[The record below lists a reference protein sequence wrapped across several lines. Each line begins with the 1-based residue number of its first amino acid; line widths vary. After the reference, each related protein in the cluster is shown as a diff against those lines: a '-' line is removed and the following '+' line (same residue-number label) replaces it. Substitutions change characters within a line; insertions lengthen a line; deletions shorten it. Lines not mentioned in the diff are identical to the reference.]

1 MTEKEFKI
9 NIIQIALME
18 DYKKAISD
26 IIKKQMEIV
35 GPVVALSVAQKAT
48 SVKVSPSG
56 DILEIIGDPK
66 SALEQVAEAYIAFSG
81 EISKMILKSV
91 IKSYP
96 DITIN
101 HL

>member
-1 MTEKEFKI
+1 M
-9 NIIQIALME
+9 ALME
-18 DYKKAISD
+18 DCKKAITE
-26 IIKKQMEIV
+26 IVKKQMDIV
-35 GPVVALSVAQKAT
+35 GPAVALSVAQKAT
-48 SVKVSPSG
+48 SVKLSTSG
-56 DILEIIGDPK
+56 EVMEIIGDPK

>member
-9 NIIQIALME
+9 NTIQMALME
-18 DYKKAISD
+18 DCKKAITE
-26 IIKKQMEIV
+26 IVKKQMDIV
-35 GPVVALSVAQKAT
+35 GPAVALSVAQKAT
-48 SVKVSPSG
+48 SVKLSTSG
-56 DILEIIGDPK
+56 EVMEIIGDPK
-66 SALEQVAEAYIAFSG
+66 TALEQVAESYINFSG

-91 IKSYP
+91 MKTYP

>member
-1 MTEKEFKI
+1 
-9 NIIQIALME
+9 ME

-91 IKSYP
+91 MKSYP
-96 DITIN
+96 DIIIK
-101 HL
+101 

>member
-48 SVKVSPSG
+48 FVKVSPSG
-56 DILEIIGDPK
+56 DVLEIIGDPK

-91 IKSYP
+91 IKSHP

-101 HL
+101 YL

>member
-1 MTEKEFKI
+1 M
-9 NIIQIALME
+9 ALME
-18 DYKKAISD
+18 DCKKAITE
-26 IIKKQMEIV
+26 IVKKQMDIV
-35 GPVVALSVAQKAT
+35 GPAVALSVAQKET
-48 SVKVSPSG
+48 SVKLSTSG
-56 DILEIIGDPK
+56 EVMEIIGDPK
-66 SALEQVAEAYIAFSG
+66 TALEQVAEAYIAFSG

>member
-1 MTEKEFKI
+1 
-9 NIIQIALME
+9 ME

-48 SVKVSPSG
+48 SVKVSPVG
-56 DILEIIGDPK
+56 EVLEIIGDPK
-66 SALEQVAEAYIAFSG
+66 IALEQVAEAYIAFSG

-91 IKSYP
+91 MKSYP
-96 DITIN
+96 DIIIK
-101 HL
+101 

>member
-91 IKSYP
+91 MKSYP
-96 DITIN
+96 DIIIK
-101 HL
+101 

>member
-1 MTEKEFKI
+1 M
-9 NIIQIALME
+9 ALME
-18 DYKKAISD
+18 DCKKAITE
-26 IIKKQMEIV
+26 IVKKQMDIV
-35 GPVVALSVAQKAT
+35 GPAVALSVAQKAT
-48 SVKVSPSG
+48 SVKLSTSG
-56 DILEIIGDPK
+56 EVMEIIGDPK
-66 SALEQVAEAYIAFSG
+66 TALEQVAEAYIAFSG

>member
-1 MTEKEFKI
+1 M
-9 NIIQIALME
+9 ALME
-18 DYKKAISD
+18 DCKKAITE
-26 IIKKQMEIV
+26 IVKKQMDIV

-48 SVKVSPSG
+48 SVKLSTSG
-56 DILEIIGDPK
+56 EVMEIIGDPK
-66 SALEQVAEAYIAFSG
+66 TALEQVAEAYIAFSG

>member
-1 MTEKEFKI
+1 
-9 NIIQIALME
+9 ME
-18 DYKKAISD
+18 DYKKAMSD
-26 IIKKQMEIV
+26 IIKRQMEIV
-35 GPVVALSVAQKAT
+35 GPTVALSVAQKVS
-48 SVKVSPSG
+48 SVKLSPAG
-56 DILEIIGDPK
+56 DVLEIIGDPK

-91 IKSYP
+91 MKAYP